1 MAPPVSKWQAILDF
15 DRDSIVS
22 QLLDAVP
29 GIDFNAGI
37 REFTRSSQ
45 NLEQVDSSRMPWLYQ
60 TDGDG
65 FGDNVVSF
73 TMIETRDIL
82 YVGFVKSDEVRFPGE
97 SPPDIRRKVV
107 TDLEFVLDCNP
118 LRDDLIEAT
127 SRTIVAG
134 DDVNGAWSFF
144 QLTETVVFRR
154 DLKPTT

>member
-1 MAPPVSKWQAILDF
+1 MAPPVSKWQEILDF

-22 QLLDAVP
+22 QLLDVVP
-29 GIDFNAGI
+29 GIDWNAGI

-60 TDGDG
+60 TDGDE
-65 FGDNVVSF
+65 FGDNEVSF
-73 TMIETRDIL
+73 TMIETRDIV
-82 YVGFVKSDEVRFPGE
+82 YTGFIKTDEVRFPGE
-97 SPPDIRRKVV
+97 SAPDIRRKVV

-118 LRDDLIEAT
+118 SRNGLVEET

-154 DLKPTT
+154 DLPTT

>member
-1 MAPPVSKWQAILDF
+1 MAPPVSKWQQILDF
-15 DRDSIVS
+15 DRDNIIA
-22 QLLDAVP
+22 QLLDAPP

-37 REFTRSSQ
+37 REFTRSAQ

-60 TDGDG
+60 TDGDE
-65 FGDNVVSF
+65 FGDNTVSF
-73 TMIETRDIL
+73 TMIETRDIIYTG
-82 YVGFVKSDEVRFPGE
+82 YVKTDEERFPGE
-97 SPPDIRRKVV
+97 SAPDIRRKVV

-118 LRDDLIEAT
+118 LRDDLVEAT

-154 DLKPTT
+154 DLKTT